1 MSAILIR
8 FDKPTRFTVVVDGD
22 VCAHIVKEG
31 PEWWLRRLDR
41 EEIPNYRGVD
51 VTSDIFQHQALVPRI
66 ARHLRD
72 A

>member
-8 FDKPTRFTVVVDGD
+8 FDKPTKFTVVVDGN
-22 VCAHIVKEG
+22 VRAHIVKEG
-31 PEWWLRRLDR
+31 PEWRLRRLDR
-41 EEIPNYRGVD
+41 ENMADYRGVD

-66 ARHLRD
+66 ERHLRD